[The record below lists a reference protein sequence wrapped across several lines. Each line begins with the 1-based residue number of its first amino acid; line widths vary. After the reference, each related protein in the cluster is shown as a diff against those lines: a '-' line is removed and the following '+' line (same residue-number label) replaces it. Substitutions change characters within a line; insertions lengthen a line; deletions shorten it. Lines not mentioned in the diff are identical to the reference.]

1 MPSTAVQP
9 ILVLLGQPVAANPS
23 QYVVEKAFAHHEL
36 DWRYLT
42 AEVGPERLEDA
53 VRGMRALGFCGGH
66 VAEPHKEAVL
76 ALVDEITQIA
86 GFVGAANLLVRE
98 GDRLIGANNEGLALV
113 RALERLGDPMVK
125 RVVLLGAGRMGRAVA
140 LELAR
145 AGVEQL
151 TIFNRTP
158 ARAEALVQ
166 LVAEQYHVPA
176 QAAGWPERIELPA
189 ETDVL
194 IHATALRLGGPEAC
208 LPLDPELLSAR
219 MVVADVGLEPS
230 GSWLLG
236 EARRRGCPTIDG
248 LSVFLEQLAASLA
261 LWTGVEPDL
270 EVMREAAE
278 EFLEL

>member
-1 MPSTAVQP
+1 MSSAAVQP
-9 ILVLLGQPVAANPS
+9 ILVLLGQPVAVNPT

-42 AEVGPERLEDA
+42 AEVDPDELEDA

-76 ALVDEITQIA
+76 ALVDETTQIA

-98 GDRLIGANNEGLALV
+98 GDGLVGANNEGLGLV
-113 RALERLGDPMVK
+113 RALDRLADPVVK
-125 RVVLLGAGRMGRAVA
+125 RVVLLGAGRMGRAIA

-151 TIFNRTP
+151 TIYNRTP
-158 ARAEALVQ
+158 SRAEALAQ
-166 LVAEQYHVPA
+166 LVDEQFHVPV

-194 IHATALRLGGPEAC
+194 IHATSLALGAPDAL
-208 LPLDPELLSAR
+208 LPLDPDALGAR
-219 MVVADVGLEPS
+219 MVVADVATDPT
-230 GSWLLG
+230 GSWLLS
-236 EARRRGCPTIDG
+236 EARRCGCPTIDG
-248 LSVFLEQLAASLA
+248 VSVFLEQLAASLA
-261 LWTGVEPDL
+261 LWTGLEPDL